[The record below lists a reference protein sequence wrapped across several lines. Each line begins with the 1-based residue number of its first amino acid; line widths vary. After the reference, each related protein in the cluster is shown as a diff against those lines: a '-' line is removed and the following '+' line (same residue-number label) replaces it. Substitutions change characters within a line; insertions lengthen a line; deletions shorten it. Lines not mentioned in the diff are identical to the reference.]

1 MMKKFLTPF
10 LLLFV
15 LLSGCSNGQQNT
27 SIQNSDKPIVEN
39 VDTKTF
45 QELIAKNPEGV
56 VLDVRTP
63 EEVANGHLA
72 NASTINFYDED
83 FQKKVSMIRK
93 DQPVLVYCAA
103 GSRSA
108 KAAEQMSQMGFTK
121 IYNLQGGYNGW
132 MNAGFDIVKD
142 ANAPATKAETF
153 TAEQIQTLV
162 AKNKIVLL
170 DFHTQWCIPCK
181 KMIPVIDELK
191 KDFEGKIIFQT
202 LDADANKSI
211 AEYYKVESVPTYVL
225 LKDGKEVYRKT
236 GLTPKE
242 EMSAAFNKA
251 L

>member
-1 MMKKFLTPF
+1 MRKIIIPF
-10 LLLFV
+10 FSLFI
-15 LLSGCSNGQQNT
+15 LFSGCSNGQQNAST
-27 SIQNSDKPIVEN
+27 QNSDKPVVEN

-45 QELIAKNPEGV
+45 QDLIAKNPEGV

-63 EEVANGHLA
+63 EEIANGHLA
-72 NASTINFYDED
+72 NASTINFYDDD
-83 FQKKVSMIRK
+83 FQKKAGMIRK
-93 DQPVLVYCAA
+93 DQPVFVYCAA

-121 IYNLQGGYNGW
+121 IYNLQGGFNGW
-132 MNAGFDIVKD
+132 MNAGFEIVKD
-142 ANAPATKAETF
+142 ANAPTTKAETF

-162 AKNKIVLL
+162 ASNKLVLL

-211 AEYYKVESVPTYVL
+211 AENYKVVSVPTYIL

-236 GLTPKE
+236 GLAPKE
-242 EMSAAFNKA
+242 EMTATFNKS

>member
-1 MMKKFLTPF
+1 MKKIIIPF
-10 LLLFV
+10 FSLSILF
-15 LLSGCSNGQQNT
+15 SGCSNGQQNAST
-27 SIQNSDKPIVEN
+27 QNFDKPVVEN

-45 QELIAKNPEGV
+45 QDLIAKNPEGV

-63 EEVANGHLA
+63 EEIANGHLA
-72 NASTINFYDED
+72 NASTINFYDDD
-83 FQKKVSMIRK
+83 FQKKAGMIRK
-93 DQPVLVYCAA
+93 DQPLFVYCAA

-132 MNAGFDIVKD
+132 MNAGFEIVKD

-153 TAEQIQTLV
+153 TAEQIQTLIS
-162 AKNKIVLL
+162 ANKLVLL

-211 AEYYKVESVPTYVL
+211 AENYKVVSVPTYIL

-242 EMSAAFNKA
+242 DMTSAFNKS

>member
-132 MNAGFDIVKD
+132 MNVQAQLV
-142 ANAPATKAETF
+142 NAKV
-153 TAEQIQTLV
+153 LDN
-162 AKNKIVLL
+162 KNGMIYFLMVTDKQKMKGADSEKYNQVMQNMNSLIASIKI
-170 DFHTQWCIPCK
+170 T
-181 KMIPVIDELK
+181 E
-191 KDFEGKIIFQT
+191 
-202 LDADANKSI
+202 
-211 AEYYKVESVPTYVL
+211 
-225 LKDGKEVYRKT
+225 
-236 GLTPKE
+236 
-242 EMSAAFNKA
+242 
-251 L
+251 

>member
-1 MMKKFLTPF
+1 MKKTLTPF
-10 LLLFV
+10 ILLFI
-15 LLSGCSNGQQNT
+15 LFSACSNGQQNIAT
-27 SIQNSDKPIVEN
+27 ENINTPIVEN

-45 QELIAKNPEGV
+45 QGLIAKNPEGV
-56 VLDVRTP
+56 MLDIRTP

-72 NASTINFYDED
+72 NASTINFYDAD

-93 DQPVLVYCAA
+93 DQPVFVYCAA
-103 GSRSA
+103 GSRSS

-132 MNAGFDIVKD
+132 MHAGFEIIKD
-142 ANAPATKAETF
+142 ANAPISKVETF
-153 TAEQIQTLV
+153 TAEQIQTLITS
-162 AKNKIVLL
+162 NKLVLL

-191 KDFEGKIIFQT
+191 KYFEGKIIFQT

-211 AEYYKVESVPTYVL
+211 AVSYKMATVPTYIL
-225 LKDGKEVYRKT
+225 MKDGKEAYRKT

-242 EMSAAFNKA
+242 EITNALNKA